1 MEVKEVYQQLEK
13 QFPGKVGDF
22 KGDVPEP
29 YCSVDPEAIVE
40 ISRFLRDDSQLK
52 V

>member
-29 YCSVDPEAIVE
+29 YLLGGSA
-40 ISRFLRDDSQLK
+40 RRLRKSLASCAMTLN
-52 V
+52 